1 MIKNVKITG
10 ILVVLI
16 FIAGLT
22 RTNLVSAQD
31 STAKQ
36 KKVPPVEMKTVT
48 TDSKLNPEYDTI
60 QPKTVKS
67 ISSRSLLDAP
77 VRYGSVD
84 SLVLDV
90 QQSRAYLYR
99 DAHME
104 YGEIQLKAYQIEQD
118 WKRREITATTGTDSL
133 GVPLGKPTFQ
143 DGEQTFDSERIRY
156 NFRTKRASVS
166 KLVTQDGELYM
177 VGRSVRLN
185 NDRSIYMKN
194 TQMTTCSNTDDPH
207 FYLNLSKAHIVP
219 NKRVVSGPAYLVMA
233 GVPLP
238 VGLPFAII
246 PSLKGQRSGL
256 LPPEYGRSP
265 ELGFFLRNLGYYFA
279 LSDYLDLTLRG
290 DLYSLGSHRLS
301 QALQYTRRYRYSGR
315 LELSYS
321 NQQRGDARA
330 DDRMLNRD
338 FFIRWNHQQDAKA
351 HPFRRFT
358 ASVTAGTSTFLSN
371 NSFATTQ
378 FLQNQLNSSISYNQS
393 FANSPFRL
401 SLAARHNQNTQTKQI
416 NLTLPEGSLNMNRV
430 EPFKRKIQLGEAKW
444 YEKIG
449 LTYQTNFRSTTQAPD
464 STFFSK
470 ALLRNFNGGIQHS
483 LPISSAAIVLARYL
497 QFTPT
502 LTYNER
508 WSIRQFNHFYDDT
521 ARVVRVDTVD
531 GFYRNYD
538 YSLNISMNTRIYGLI
553 QTKRGRI
560 AALRH
565 VLNPRIS
572 YLWRPDFSDP
582 AFGFFQR
589 IQSDSLG
596 NTRLYD
602 RFAGLGYGGT
612 GYGRSNSIN
621 ISVDNLV
628 EGKWRTKTDTGQVIR
643 KFRIFDSFGLNGAYN
658 LAADSFRLS
667 PIQLSG
673 RTNFTDRLS
682 MFFTASLDPY
692 STDEN
697 GKRTSRYRWQ
707 EGQGLTRM
715 TSANFTINGS
725 LRNRSEKTNRAPSLV
740 DRLAATPS
748 SDPRELQEREYLM
761 RQAQTQFIDWEIPFQ
776 ANFNLAVGLQRSSIP
791 SQKDLLNAAV
801 DLNGDFNLTD
811 GWKIAWRTGI
821 DLVHKKLNPTM
832 LNVFRDL
839 HCWEMSFNLVP
850 FGTYRSYTFTL
861 NAKGRTLQS
870 LRLTRR
876 RDWYDLNSF

>member
-1 MIKNVKITG
+1 MVQWQIMGMASCHNLWAQDTTAR
-10 ILVVLI
+10 VVRQSPSTMQRTDSDSVMTAEVDTNR
-16 FIAGLT
+16 FIAKPNNNS
-22 RTNLVSAQD
+22 RT
-31 STAKQ
+31 
-36 KKVPPVEMKTVT
+36 
-48 TDSKLNPEYDTI
+48 
-60 QPKTVKS
+60 
-67 ISSRSLLDAP
+67 SLDLP

-84 SLVLDV
+84 SLVLDL
-90 QQSRAYLYR
+90 QQSRAYLYK
-99 DAHME
+99 DAHMS
-104 YGEIQLKAYQIEQD
+104 YGSIQLKAHQIEQD
-118 WKRREITATTGTDSL
+118 WKGREVTATTGKDSS
-133 GVPLGKPTFQ
+133 GAPMGKPTFQ
-143 DGEQTFDSERIRY
+143 DGDQTFDSERIRY
-156 NFRTKRASVS
+156 NFRSKRASVS
-166 KLVTQDGELYM
+166 RLVTQDGELFM

-185 NDRSIYMKN
+185 NDQSIYMKN
-194 TQMTTCSNTDDPH
+194 TQMTTCSNTDAPH

-301 QALQYTRRYRYSGR
+301 PALQYTRRYRYTGR
-315 LELSYS
+315 VELSYS

-330 DDRMLNRD
+330 DDRVSNRD

-351 HPFRRFT
+351 HPHRRFT

-393 FANSPFRL
+393 FANRPFRL

-416 NLTLPEGSLNMNRV
+416 NLTLPEGSFSMNRV
-430 EPFKRKIQLGEAKW
+430 EPFKRKVQLGNAKW

-464 STFFSK
+464 STFFSE
-470 ALLRNFNGGIQHS
+470 ALLRNFNGGVQHS
-483 LPISSAAIVLARYL
+483 LPLSSAAIVIARYL

-502 LTYNER
+502 FTYNER
-508 WSIRQFNHFYDDT
+508 WSFRQLNRSYDDT
-521 ARVVRVDTVD
+521 ANTIRTDTVD

-538 YSLNISMNTRIYGLI
+538 YSFSLSVNTRIYGLI
-553 QTKRGRI
+553 QMKRGRL

-572 YLWRPDFSDP
+572 YLWRPDFSNP
-582 AFGFFQR
+582 TFGFFQR

-602 RFAGLGYGGT
+602 RYGGFGYGGA
-612 GYGRSNSIN
+612 GSGRSNAIN
-621 ISVDNLV
+621 FSLDNLI
-628 EGKWRTKTDTGQVIR
+628 EGKWRIKTDTGQVMK
-643 KFRIFDSFGLNGAYN
+643 KFKVFDSFGLNGTYN
-658 LAADSFRLS
+658 LAADSFKLS
-667 PIQLSG
+667 IIQLNG

-682 MFFTASLDPY
+682 MFFSASLDPY
-692 STDEN
+692 STDDQ
-697 GKRTSRYRWQ
+697 GKRINRYRWQ
-707 EGQGLTRM
+707 AQQGLTRL

-725 LRNRSEKTNRAPSLV
+725 LRNRSQQANRTPSLA

-748 SDPRELQEREYLM
+748 NDPREVQEREYLM

-776 ANFNLAVGLQRSSIP
+776 ASFNLAVGLQKSPVP
-791 SQKDLLNAAV
+791 SQKDLLNAAL
-801 DLNGDFNLTD
+801 DLNGDFNLTE

-821 DLVHKKLNPTM
+821 DLVQKKLNPTM
-832 LNVFRDL
+832 INVFRDL

>member
-1 MIKNVKITG
+1 VLKNVKLNLFLATRLL
-10 ILVVLI
+10 ILSLCFVCT
-16 FIAGLT
+16 AE
-22 RTNLVSAQD
+22 AQD
-31 STAKQ
+31 STAR
-36 KKVPPVEMKTVT
+36 KVGIPTEGA
-48 TDSKLNPEYDTI
+48 L
-60 QPKTVKS
+60 S
-67 ISSRSLLDAP
+67 ISKDSITNPNGDTLQTGNLRGKKSSATPDEP
-77 VRYGSVD
+77 VRYGSAD
-84 SLVLDV
+84 SMVLDV
-90 QQSRAYLYR
+90 QQSRAFLYR
-99 DAHME
+99 DAHMK
-104 YGEIQLKAYQIEQD
+104 YGSIQLKAHQIEQD
-118 WKRREITATTGTDSL
+118 WQAREVTALSGTDSL
-133 GVPLGKPTFQ
+133 GAPLGKPSFE
-143 DGEQTFDSERIRY
+143 DGEQSFESERIRY

-166 KLVTQDGELYM
+166 SLVTQDGELYM

-185 NDRSIYMKN
+185 NDQSIYMKN

-290 DLYSLGSHRLS
+290 DLYSLGSYRLS
-301 QALQYTRRYRYSGR
+301 PALQYSQRYRYSGR

-330 DDRMLNRD
+330 DDRVSNRD

-351 HPFRRFT
+351 HPFRRFS
-358 ASVTAGTSTFLSN
+358 ASVTAGSSTFLSN

-393 FANSPFRL
+393 FANSPFRI

-416 NLTLPEGSLNMNRV
+416 NLTLPEGSLSMNRI
-430 EPFKRKIQLGEAKW
+430 EPLKRRVQMGEAKW

-449 LTYQTNFRSTTQAPD
+449 VTYQTNFRSTTQAPD
-464 STFFSK
+464 SNFFSES
-470 ALLRNFNGGIQHS
+470 LLKNFNGGIQHS
-483 LPISSAAIVLARYL
+483 LPVSTSAIVIARYL

-508 WSIRQFNHFYDDT
+508 WSMRKLERYYDDT
-521 ARVVRVDTVD
+521 ARTVRTDTVD

-538 YSLNISMNTRIYGLI
+538 YSFSVSLNTRIFGLI
-553 QTKRGRI
+553 QTKKGRL

-565 VLNPRIS
+565 VVNPRIS

-582 AFGFFQR
+582 NFGFFQR
-589 IQSDSLG
+589 IQTDSLG
-596 NTRLYD
+596 STRLYD
-602 RFAGLGYGGT
+602 RFGGIGYGGA
-612 GYGRSNSIN
+612 GSGRSNSIN
-621 ISVDNLV
+621 FSLDNLV
-628 EGKWRTKTDTGQVIR
+628 EGKWRTRTDTGVLIK
-643 KFRIFDSFGLNGAYN
+643 KFKIFDSFGLNGSYN
-658 LAADSFRLS
+658 LAVDSFRLS
-667 PIQLSG
+667 LLQLSG
-673 RTNFTDRLS
+673 RTNFTERLS
-682 MFFTASLDPY
+682 MFFSASLDPY
-692 STDEN
+692 STDES
-697 GKRTSRYRWQ
+697 GRRIDRYRWQ
-707 EGQGLTRM
+707 QQQGFTRL

-725 LRNRSEKTNRAPSLV
+725 LRNRSQQAERTPSLAE
-740 DRLAATPS
+740 RLTANPS

-776 ANFNLAVGLQRSSIP
+776 ASFNLAVGLQRSPIP
-791 SQKDLLNAAV
+791 GQKDLLSAAV
-801 DLNGDFNLTD
+801 DLNGDFNLTE
-811 GWKIAWRTGI
+811 GWKIAWRTGL
-821 DLVHKKLNPTM
+821 DLVQKKLNPTM
-832 LNVFRDL
+832 INVFRDL